1 MSRLDFLNRGE
12 QASDPAL
19 PLPRF
24 GMGTAAIGNLYAP
37 VSDEAAHAA
46 VATALDLGVGY
57 FDTAPYYGFGLAE
70 RRLGEALGACG
81 GKAIVSTKVGRLLE
95 PVENPDHE
103 RHGFVGGDPFQPRFD
118 YSYDAVLRSHEE
130 SLKRLRRQRVEIL
143 LAHDMGELTHGAQA
157 DRHMRDFLNGGYRAM
172 ADLKASGAIDAI
184 GVGVNETAVI
194 EDLLGRVDL
203 DVVLIAGRYT
213 LLDQQ
218 AADRLFP
225 ICESKDVRVIIGGPY
240 NSGILA
246 QPNMSR
252 TEARYDYQAAPAEVV
267 ARAEAIERVCERHGV
282 PLPAAALQF
291 PSRHRAVDCVIAG
304 CGSKREIKEAVERL
318 AMPIGEEYWR
328 AIEEQGLVRSGVRAM
343 RE

>member
-1 MSRLDFLNRGE
+1 MSGL
-12 QASDPAL
+12 AL
-19 PLPRF
+19 QRF
-24 GMGTAAIGNLYAP
+24 GMGTAAIGNLYAA
-37 VSDEAAHAA
+37 VTDEVANAA
-46 VATALDLGVGY
+46 VAAALQSGVRY

-70 RRLGEALGACG
+70 RRLGAALEAHG
-81 GKAIVSTKVGRLLE
+81 GEAIISTKVGRLLE
-95 PVENPDHE
+95 PVDNPEHE
-103 RHGFVGGDPFQPRFD
+103 RHGFVGGDPFRPVFD
-118 YSYDAVLRSHEE
+118 YSYNAVLCSHEE

-143 LAHDMGELTHGAQA
+143 LAHDLGKVTHGVEA
-157 DRHMRDFLNGGYRAM
+157 DRHMRDFLHGGFRAM
-172 ADLKASGAIDAI
+172 AELKASGAIDAI

-225 ICESKDVRVIIGGPY
+225 ICQTKGVKVIVGGPY

-246 QPNMSR
+246 RPNISR

-267 ARAEAIERVCERHGV
+267 ARAEAIERVCERFGV

-291 PSRHRAVDCVIAG
+291 PSRHPAVGWVVAG
-304 CGSKREIKEAVERL
+304 CSSEREVRDAVGRL
-318 AMPIGEEYWR
+318 ATPITEELWQ
-328 AIEEQGLVRSGVRAM
+328 ALEEQGLVSSEVEAI